1 MGEGAV
7 DFNDRFEALR
17 EMDLAGKRL
26 KPGAPKAG
34 GGIICVRFS
43 GFPEKM
49 DKQAP
54 DRIKCEFL
62 KK

>member
-7 DFNDRFEALR
+7 DFNDRFETLR
-17 EMDLAGKRL
+17 EMDFAGKRL
-26 KPGAPKAG
+26 KPGALKAG

-43 GFPEKM
+43 GSLEKM